1 MYNWQCTNCGYM
13 TESERCPSCK
23 YANCRGCHILEYA
36 SQPPQQCPACKER
49 CDFIDLDEINEK
61 CVNS

>member
-23 YANCRGCHILEYA
+23 YANCRGCHIIEYA
-36 SQPPQQCPACKER
+36 NKPPLKCPSCSEHSE
-49 CDFIDLDEINEK
+49 FIDLDVVEK
-61 CVNS
+61 SNTGA